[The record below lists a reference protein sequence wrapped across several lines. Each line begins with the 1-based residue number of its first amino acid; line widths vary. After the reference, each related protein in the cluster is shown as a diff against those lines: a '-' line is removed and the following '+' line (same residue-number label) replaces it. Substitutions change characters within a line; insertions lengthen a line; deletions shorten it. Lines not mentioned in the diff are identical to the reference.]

1 MSYEPILQLPRTSE
15 RETYCFAKKRLKIKG
30 DIVYGNGCNSW
41 KGHVYDK
48 PIRELIS
55 TKAFAPNKCTQVHI
69 IAALGLAY
77 LAMVAEFGYVVV
89 LARSG
94 LLMREQFFKPST
106 FHPALPL
113 QSQMILG
120 GGMMTSPEAPVW
132 AKPFSF
138 GFQRPGFCIVA
149 ARNFGIMVPI
159 SRDPRDPVATHL
171 QIVPAKYK
179 LRPDLIS
186 DHVNGRR
193 KNPEAHAPAPLSA
206 SGMARP
212 VARRRAGA
220 ASLPE
225 WIRPQLT
232 QLVDQAPD
240 GPDWLHEIKF
250 DGYRTHAR
258 LDRGAVR
265 LLTRTRLD

>member
-1 MSYEPILQLPRTSE
+1 MAEVMTASIREKLWHKMRQDLGNFVPEITGNQLLMCCACGRFLPRE
-15 RETYCFAKKRLKIKG
+15 CFDLDHLVPQQALKQDPDVVRTNPATPANIRAGNLLLCKKRLKIKG

-55 TKAFAPNKCTQVHI
+55 TKAFAPNKCIQVHI

-149 ARNFGIMVPI
+149 ARNFGVMVPI

-171 QIVPAKYK
+171 QIVPTKYK
-179 LRPDLIS
+179 LRPDFRT
-186 DHVNGRR
+186 V
-193 KNPEAHAPAPLSA
+193 
-206 SGMARP
+206 
-212 VARRRAGA
+212 
-220 ASLPE
+220 
-225 WIRPQLT
+225 
-232 QLVDQAPD
+232 
-240 GPDWLHEIKF
+240 F
-250 DGYRTHAR
+250 D
-258 LDRGAVR
+258 
-265 LLTRTRLD
+265 